1 MEYCALGQCR
11 VLVQGPVLS
20 ASGLGLGSGYGV
32 DSRLLGAGPNDK
44 ILLYIP
50 SRQTSTQ
57 TFNIIGINSRSDLSK
72 ILTSLHTSL
81 MSGWFLV
88 VKIMIMRN
96 LLN

>member
-1 MEYCALGQCR
+1 MLRSICSRSSTWCIDLR
-11 VLVQGPVLS
+11 
-20 ASGLGLGSGYGV
+20 LGSGYDL

-44 ILLYIP
+44 ILLYIS
-50 SRQTSTQ
+50 SRQVRTQ
-57 TFNIIGINSRSDLSK
+57 TSNVIARSDLSK

-88 VKIMIMRN
+88 VKIMIVRN